1 VRALAAPAAP
11 SVTVA
16 QAVPVSVDL
25 VAGPGQADIAIPVEI
40 VLNNGTAQVNLH
52 VRLTLNLKLKQ

>member
-1 VRALAAPAAP
+1 V
-11 SVTVA
+11 
-16 QAVPVSVDL
+16 VPVSVPVAVDL

-52 VRLTLNLKLKQ
+52 VRLTLNLKLRQ